1 MTTKRPTADV
11 SPVSR
16 TLHLLT
22 AWSSKAAASAI
33 AVLSSLVV
41 LVRALASQYP
51 DRILVWYTA
60 VSGAVVLVMVF
71 VLQHTQ
77 TRQQEALHRK
87 LDEVLHALPEADD
100 RLMKLESASDSELGA
115 AELRHTTLR
124 DDVHK
129 P

>member
-1 MTTKRPTADV
+1 MATKRPPADV
-11 SPVSR
+11 SPLSR

-41 LVRALASQYP
+41 LVWALASQYP
-51 DRILVWYTA
+51 DKILVWYAA

-115 AELRHTTLR
+115 VELRHTTLR

>member
-1 MTTKRPTADV
+1 MTTKRPPADV

-41 LVRALASQYP
+41 LVWALASQYP

-115 AELRHTTLR
+115 VELRHTTLR
-124 DDVHK
+124 DDAHK